1 MDEEVIIKDND
12 RGKAEFYLATV
23 ENWYPSTREAQITL
37 DGDDAR
43 MTKRYKT
50 ACGSV
55 SVGSRV
61 VVMKMSGTYVVLGAI
76 NETTYKRDIS
86 GVATA
91 ASGITLYSGGYVARW
106 GKVAMLYL
114 RFQVSETFSSTTKL
128 IATLSEGW
136 RPAIPA
142 DAQYWDGAGGFI
154 DTSGRVYVYGNA
166 SSTSS
171 YYTVYAT
178 YILA

>member
-1 MDEEVIIKDND
+1 MDEDGIIRDD
-12 RGKAEFYLATV
+12 ERGKAEFYLATV
-23 ENWYPSTREAQITL
+23 NNWYPDTQEAKITL
-37 DGDDAR
+37 DGDDTN

-50 ACGSV
+50 ACGAV
-55 SVGSRV
+55 PVNSRV
-61 VVMKMSGTYVVLGAI
+61 VAMKMSGTYVILGVI
-76 NETTYKRDIS
+76 SETTYKRNVADI
-86 GVATA
+86 ATA

-106 GKVAMLYL
+106 GKAAMLYL

-128 IATLSEGW
+128 IATLNEGW

-142 DAQYWDGAGGFI
+142 DAQYWAGAGGFI
-154 DTSGRVYVYGNA
+154 DTSGRVYVYGSA